1 MFEYF
6 HQLLYL
12 LAGRTLASV
21 PEPNV
26 LTLVAL
32 QLREY
37 PSATTRIIVGSK
49 LVGRRGKSNTKER
62 AEGEGMASRLKGEW
76 ERKEGGNG

>member
-12 LAGRTLASV
+12 LAGRILASV
-21 PEPNV
+21 PNV

-37 PSATTRIIVGSK
+37 LSATTRIIVGSK